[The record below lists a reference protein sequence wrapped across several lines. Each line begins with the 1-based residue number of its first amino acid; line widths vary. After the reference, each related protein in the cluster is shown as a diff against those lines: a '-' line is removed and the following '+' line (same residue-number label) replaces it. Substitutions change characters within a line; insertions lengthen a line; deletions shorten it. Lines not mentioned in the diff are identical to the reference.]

1 MRHLSKAISV
11 RIRKIDAQPFLAIKG
26 GKKVYP
32 IANYGTV
39 FTRFHHPG
47 HEDTEPVGEEKF
59 IQLWQTKVSM
69 ASLSPVFASLDG
81 QEQGLVNS
89 KVAACATKDFV
100 HGVCVNEF
108 EAVAKSASLA
118 SRRKN
123 HHRSGRKREV
133 QLQNLTQGRFKGQHR
148 CDS

>member
-1 MRHLSKAISV
+1 MQSV
-11 RIRKIDAQPFLAIKG
+11 GEVWDERLAHQGVADQAKG
-26 GKKVYP
+26 RNKGDVDSGKK
-32 IANYGTV
+32 ICMT
-39 FTRFHHPG
+39 F
-47 HEDTEPVGEEKF
+47 
-59 IQLWQTKVSM
+59 
-69 ASLSPVFASLDG
+69 LSPRSASLDG

-89 KVAACATKDFV
+89 KVAAGATKDFV
-100 HGVCVNEF
+100 HGVCDNEF

>member
-1 MRHLSKAISV
+1 MNKDQVSAKVEQAIGSV
-11 RIRKIDAQPFLAIKG
+11 MQSVGEVWNEKLANQGVADQAKG
-26 GKKVYP
+26 ATKETSTLAKKVC
-32 IANYGTV
+32 TT
-39 FTRFHHPG
+39 F
-47 HEDTEPVGEEKF
+47 
-59 IQLWQTKVSM
+59 
-69 ASLSPVFASLDG
+69 LSPVFASLDG

-89 KVAACATKDFV
+89 EVAACATKDFV

-133 QLQNLTQGRFKGQHR
+133 QLQNLAQGRFKGQHR

>member
-1 MRHLSKAISV
+1 M
-11 RIRKIDAQPFLAIKG
+11 AQWRS
-26 GKKVYP
+26 
-32 IANYGTV
+32 V

-47 HEDTEPVGEEKF
+47 HENTEPVGEEKIF
-59 IQLWQTKVSM
+59 QLWQNKVCM
-69 ASLSPVFASLDG
+69 TSLSPVFASPDG
-81 QEQGLVNS
+81 QQQGLVNS
-89 KVAACATKDFV
+89 KVAACSTKDFV

-133 QLQNLTQGRFKGQHR
+133 QLQNLTQGRSKGQHR